1 MTFVVFKKENK
12 KTSLLRMFL
21 CEPWFERGALVRLA
35 GFDLQGNDAYYLMAR
50 RDDFARPE
58 VRALVD
64 WSIEQFQV
72 ADSPIV
78 AARA

>member
-1 MTFVVFKKENK
+1 MVPSIV
-12 KTSLLRMFL
+12 

-35 GFDLQGNDAYYLMAR
+35 GFDLRGNEAYYLMAR

-64 WSIEQFQV
+64 WSIEQFRV
-72 ADSPIV
+72 ADSPMA